1 MTGEIKGSL
10 QSLIVPLLAR
20 EPARPLKR
28 KLRDLAQEVSRQR
41 DLLHVYPSL
50 LQQLAQLQV
59 QVLEQHASDHEKK
72 TKPAS
77 LMSRLL
83 GKDESDPVP
92 AEQEGESDK
101 PQELS
106 LSQVDRALF
115 ELNPNASLRDSST
128 VSENLRAI
136 ITELLVSVE
145 AQNVEPA
152 RVQNLQQRLKAGITN
167 ADLLPV
173 LEEVRDLI
181 MAAYMAASRAFAE
194 YLSEVNAELADI
206 YQALDIAVDASTD
219 LEAASASMQADM
231 MAEFEQLSHNTH
243 EATDLNQ
250 LKSQVQHRI
259 GNIRTALIRFRERSE
274 TKGQISQ
281 QLETLAK
288 RLKSME
294 SEAEKNRKVL
304 EEQRVKALTD
314 PLTGVPN
321 REAFNERAA
330 IEMQRFH
337 RYQNPL
343 TLAIFDLDYFKKI
356 NDSFGHQAGDRVLQ
370 VLSHAIS
377 RRLRDVDFFG
387 RYGGEEFVALLPETD
402 AEQAFQCLD
411 SIRAAIA
418 RTEFNYRD
426 QPVDIS
432 VSIGIAQ
439 FAGKDSVETVFER
452 ADRALYEAKAAGRNQ
467 CRVASKSAD

>member
-1 MTGEIKGSL
+1 M
-10 QSLIVPLLAR
+10 
-20 EPARPLKR
+20 
-28 KLRDLAQEVSRQR
+28 
-41 DLLHVYPSL
+41 
-50 LQQLAQLQV
+50 
-59 QVLEQHASDHEKK
+59 LEQHASDHEKK
-72 TKPAS
+72 AKPAS

-314 PLTGVPN
+314 PLTRSAQP
-321 REAFNERAA
+321 
-330 IEMQRFH
+330 
-337 RYQNPL
+337 
-343 TLAIFDLDYFKKI
+343 
-356 NDSFGHQAGDRVLQ
+356 
-370 VLSHAIS
+370 
-377 RRLRDVDFFG
+377 
-387 RYGGEEFVALLPETD
+387 GGL
-402 AEQAFQCLD
+402 
-411 SIRAAIA
+411 
-418 RTEFNYRD
+418 
-426 QPVDIS
+426 
-432 VSIGIAQ
+432 
-439 FAGKDSVETVFER
+439 
-452 ADRALYEAKAAGRNQ
+452 
-467 CRVASKSAD
+467 